1 MVFFNQSNCCESFLE
16 GIQINP
22 ESFTNLVNSMFG
34 SKQVQYGILE
44 NKKVV
49 IKYLAD
55 KGNIL
60 KTDLTVESLKNHF
73 TNKDRVDGSVLCP
86 NGENSERFYNLSE
99 VESEKEFW
107 VMMNVNLQ
115 PILLKIL
122 NKTNL
127 PVPKLYR
134 NCGFSIV
141 QSYEGTTL
149 DHFYNHSFKI
159 RLKLAK
165 ELIIAAIQFTEG
177 LDGFR

>member
-1 MVFFNQSNCCESFLE
+1 ME

-22 ESFTNLVNSMFG
+22 ESFTNVVNSMFG

-55 KGNIL
+55 KGNLL

-73 TNKDRVDGSVLCP
+73 SNKDRVDGSVLCP
-86 NGENSERFYNLSE
+86 TGENYERFFNFSG
-99 VESEKEFW
+99 VQNEKEFW

-115 PILLKIL
+115 PILLKIF
-122 NKTNL
+122 NGTNL

-141 QSYEGTTL
+141 QSYDGTTL

-159 RLKLAK
+159 RLKIAK
-165 ELIIAAIQFTEG
+165 ELITAAIQFTEG
-177 LDGFR
+177 LNGFR

>member
-1 MVFFNQSNCCESFLE
+1 
-16 GIQINP
+16 
-22 ESFTNLVNSMFG
+22 MFG

-55 KGNIL
+55 KENLL
-60 KTDLTVESLKNHF
+60 KTDLTVKSLKNHF
-73 TNKDRVDGSVLCP
+73 SNKDRVGGSILCP
-86 NGENSERFYNLSE
+86 TGENYERFYNFSR

-107 VMMNVNLQ
+107 VMMNVDLQ
-115 PILLKIL
+115 PILLKIF
-122 NKTNL
+122 NETNL
-127 PVPKLYR
+127 PVPKLFR
-134 NCGFSIV
+134 TCGFSIV

-159 RLKLAK
+159 RLKIAK
-165 ELIIAAIQFTEG
+165 ELITAAIQFTEG